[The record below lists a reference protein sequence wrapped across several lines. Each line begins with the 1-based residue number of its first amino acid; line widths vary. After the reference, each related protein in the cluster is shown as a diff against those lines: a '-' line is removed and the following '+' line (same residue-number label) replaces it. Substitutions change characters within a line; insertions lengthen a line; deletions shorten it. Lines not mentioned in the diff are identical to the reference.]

1 MRMILKLITCQCLID
16 FMLLSNF
23 EIAVGGIMSIPVVGG
38 LVFLG
43 YKSFGEKNLDTSK
56 LKPKKVVAKKKDPT
70 PKSEAS
76 DKPAKKAETS
86 SKAEA
91 SSKAKTTPK
100 TENSKETASKPN
112 IESKPTVETASD
124 K

>member
-1 MRMILKLITCQCLID
+1 
-16 FMLLSNF
+16 MLLSNF

-70 PKSEAS
+70 PKSEAGE
-76 DKPAKKAETS
+76 KPAKKAET
-86 SKAEA
+86 
-91 SSKAKTTPK
+91 T
-100 TENSKETASKPN
+100 SKPEKTAETVSKPT
-112 IESKPTVETASD
+112 IESNPTVETASE